1 MNYIVAFT
9 DAVNG
14 HMMNQM
20 IQIWNILMNTMQA
33 NLHT

>member
-14 HMMNQM
+14 QMMNQM
-20 IQIWNILMNTMQA
+20 SQIWNILMNTMQA